1 MAKQERIKLRTPP
14 FRLSFPN
21 VFSPSSYEGSTP
33 KYSISMLFYPEK
45 MNKKQ
50 LALFKAMEKAA
61 DDAVRDKFKVG
72 KGKKIPSN
80 IKMPIRD
87 GDEKPDLDGYGDG
100 CRFASASSK
109 MRPGVIDLDGV
120 EIDDIEELY
129 AGCWCRATLT
139 VYAYDNIG
147 KGAAFGL
154 YNLQK
159 LADDESFSSRTSAE
173 DDFADDDW
181 DDDELDGMIG
191 AGHQEGGSDDE
202 DDDDPMA

>member
-1 MAKQERIKLRTPP
+1 MAKQERVKLRTPP

-21 VFSPSSYEGSTP
+21 VFAPSSYEGSAP

-50 LALFKAMEKAA
+50 LASFKAMEKAA
-61 DDAVRDKFKVG
+61 DTAIRDKFKIA

-80 IKMPIRD
+80 IKQPLRD

-120 EIDDIEELY
+120 EIDDPEELY

-139 VYAYDNIG
+139 VYGYDNIG

-154 YNLQK
+154 YNIQK

-181 DDDELDGMIG
+181 DDDDLEGMIG
-191 AGHQEGGSDDE
+191 AGHQDGSDDD
-202 DDDDPMA
+202 DDDDPLA

>member
-1 MAKQERIKLRTPP
+1 MAKQERVKLRTPP

-21 VFSPSSYEGSTP
+21 VFAPSSYEGSAP

-45 MNKKQ
+45 MNPKQ
-50 LALFKAMEKAA
+50 AKLFKALESAA
-61 DDAVRDKFKVG
+61 ENAVRDHFKIA
-72 KGKKIPSN
+72 KGKKLPGN
-80 IKMPIRD
+80 LKMPLRD

-109 MRPGVIDLDGV
+109 MKPGVIDLDGI
-120 EIDDIEELY
+120 EIDDPEELY

-159 LADDESFSSRTSAE
+159 VADDDSFSSRTSAE

-181 DDDELDGMIG
+181 DDDDLDGMLG
-191 AGHQEGGSDDE
+191 AGSSS